1 MTECVSQLPYD
12 FEFQRPLVVK
22 FSQLDLSAD
31 AGILLAR
38 QADEKLQVCRG
49 VADCIEEWRDP
60 SKIEHSLHPLISQ
73 RVY

>member
-38 QADEKLQVCRG
+38 QANEKLQVCRG
-49 VADCIEEWRDP
+49 GLTVLRSGETPAKLSTACIR
-60 SKIEHSLHPLISQ
+60 
-73 RVY
+73 